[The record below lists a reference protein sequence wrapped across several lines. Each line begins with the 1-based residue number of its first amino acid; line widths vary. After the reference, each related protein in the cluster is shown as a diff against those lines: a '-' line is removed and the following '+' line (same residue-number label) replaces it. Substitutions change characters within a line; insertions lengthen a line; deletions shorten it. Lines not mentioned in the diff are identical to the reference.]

1 MSRSTNHSQ
10 TGFTLIE
17 LLLSMTGIA
26 FLLLFV
32 VFGVLHVTGL
42 YTKGI
47 AVRNINQIGRQI
59 MEDVSRDIRYG
70 GVVRQTTAN
79 RLCVGDKSYVWNPS
93 SSASPLNLYDDPAN
107 ANPPVSFVVAQGTS
121 YCDDLTKKVPTTAE
135 SVVTPLV
142 MLQEL
147 QVTKSSS
154 SQPIY
159 DVRLVVSTSGA
170 NVPLITV
177 VSGKNKYECSPIYG
191 QFCAFGEFT
200 TSVYARRTN

>member
-1 MSRSTNHSQ
+1 MNRSTNKQS
-10 TGFTLIE
+10 GFTLIE

-70 GVVRQTTAN
+70 GVVRQTTVN
-79 RLCVGDKSYVWNPS
+79 RLCVGDKSYIWNPS
-93 SSASPLNLYDDPAN
+93 ASASPLNLYDNPASS
-107 ANPPVSFVVAQGTS
+107 NPPVGFVVAQGTS
-121 YCDDLTKKVPTTAE
+121 YCDDLTKKVPVSAE
-135 SVVTPLV
+135 SVVTPLT

-147 QVTKSSS
+147 EVTKVNA

-159 DVRLVVSTSGA
+159 DVKLVVSTSGA
-170 NVPLITV
+170 NVPTITT